1 MLHRRHLLAAAA
13 AAGLPLPAQAQA
25 QAQTGD
31 WPNRPIRLLVPYPPG
46 GPNDIIARLYAQPMS
61 ALLRQPVVIE
71 NRSGAGGTI
80 GVDAAAK
87 APPDG
92 YTLVVTSS
100 GPLVILPHVSSNM
113 PYRVPQD
120 FTPLSILTLVPEAL
134 VATPSLGVK
143 DMAGLIAW
151 GRRNPGRL
159 NIGTAGSAGISHL
172 AAELFR
178 SQTGLDVTVVPYRGA
193 APAVTDLLGGS
204 IQLLFADL
212 PVIMPHIRSG
222 ALTAVVLASKQRHP
236 ATPDLPI
243 TAEAGFPELLADNW
257 YSILGPAGLPPAI
270 RDRLSAVLKAAAET
284 PEVRDNLAAQGAA
297 AHWTTPAVFGETI
310 ARESAIWKRIAEAAH
325 IRTD

>member
-1 MLHRRHLLAAAA
+1 MRRRRRATTPSRNTSSPSTSNLSTNPNTSSSPTTSRSPTNPIPTSPMRSRSRAGSHPWRMRPAAASSRENLGETPMMHRRHLLAAAA
-13 AAGLPLPAQAQA
+13 GLPLPGMAR
-25 QAQTGD
+25 AQTGD

-61 ALLRQPVVIE
+61 AMLKQPVVIE

-87 APPDG
+87 AAPDG
-92 YTLVVTSS
+92 HTLVVTSS

-143 DMAGLIAW
+143 DMAGLLEY
-151 GRRNPGRL
+151 GRRNPGKL

-178 SQTGLDVTVVPYRGA
+178 SQTG
-193 APAVTDLLGGS
+193 
-204 IQLLFADL
+204 
-212 PVIMPHIRSG
+212 
-222 ALTAVVLASKQRHP
+222 
-236 ATPDLPI
+236 
-243 TAEAGFPELLADNW
+243 
-257 YSILGPAGLPPAI
+257 
-270 RDRLSAVLKAAAET
+270 
-284 PEVRDNLAAQGAA
+284 
-297 AHWTTPAVFGETI
+297 
-310 ARESAIWKRIAEAAH
+310 
-325 IRTD
+325 